1 MDTQAA
7 HQPQP
12 GAATASFLGTR
23 WGLLGVLLPG
33 YLWILVTLGIFRF
46 WQVTAK
52 RRYYWSHTSIDGDAL
67 EYSGTAMQLLVGFLI
82 ALAFF
87 LHRSWR
93 CWAMPSRQSSYFFC
107 PDMPVSG
114 PGVSG

>member
-1 MDTQAA
+1 MDTRADQPPQQA
-7 HQPQP
+7 
-12 GAATASFLGTR
+12 AATASFVGTR

-33 YLWILVTLGIFRF
+33 YLWILMTLGIFRF

-52 RRYYWSHTSIDGDAL
+52 RRYYWSNTSIDGDAL

-87 LHRSWR
+87 L
-93 CWAMPSRQSSYFFC
+93 PK
-107 PDMPVSG
+107 G
-114 PGVSG
+114 PTAKRAF